1 MLHLTM
7 KMKRPFFHSIY
18 LFGLTGSFYEIF
30 IAMFFKENSDQQL
43 FDQIQLS
50 AMYSSLPYS
59 SHVNWS
65 RSGMKG
71 W

>member
-7 KMKRPFFHSIY
+7 KMKRPFFSQYVFIWIN
-18 LFGLTGSFYEIF
+18 GIFYEIF

-43 FDQIQLS
+43 FDQIQIS
-50 AMYSSLPYS
+50 YRPYS